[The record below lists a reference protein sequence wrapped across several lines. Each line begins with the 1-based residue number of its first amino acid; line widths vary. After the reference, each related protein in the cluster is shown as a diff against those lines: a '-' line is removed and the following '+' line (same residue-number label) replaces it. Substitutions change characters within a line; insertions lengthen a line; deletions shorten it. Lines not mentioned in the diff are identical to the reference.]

1 MSEDTEMPECTICL
15 CSVEKTEKIY
25 ENNCGHI
32 FHKDCIEK
40 WLTNSGSCPNCKAQ
54 IPVNKVIFPR
64 YKGYNRNRCD
74 WESEVSNRDINTRDT
89 ISMLTSGQNEIGIE
103 QYNLITNFLDT
114 IHRNRIDRSR
124 DQIDINMVSMPAI
137 GTYTVDVS
145 SDHQYIIICNRFEK
159 IEIENNHGDDGH
171 GYLTIKF
178 GPLNNSTEILTLTPE
193 RLARIKQ
200 FILKYEHERVTKI
213 LHDYMISC
221 GYSHSR
227 VVNESN
233 SISYTM
239 VQDSLENNFSRVELG
254 NLKFLSC
261 NLSNSKRSIYE
272 NRPREIFLG
281 DEMNERDAINQT
293 VRILVFLEALKLM
306 LINDRERGYSSS
318 TVESMINKLRDLVN
332 NNGANDTDLLS
343 ESGLLLLREVAK
355 EIPDPDVFQI
365 ALRSFINTFDQLG
378 NNVIG
383 SVNVGQSNTVQIQ
396 ATNQIDQSTIFPRA
410 ILSEQLP
417 IIQEYATRGPI
428 SNNRTVMNADDV
440 ANVTRPD
447 LAAMTRARGML
458 TPLQQGSTV
467 PLPSSV
473 QNTRPIQG
481 GQRRGLAAYNPPRSG
496 NQSGISSQTN
506 NRLRSSANV
515 GNRNIEAFLRETNRT
530 LSSLEPAV
538 MERLGMN
545 SIPSNPSNF
554 MLQSL
559 MVAPPVIRTVPP
571 VNFSST
577 QNYIPN
583 TLGNIQ
589 SVNTTNGRILQMDPQ
604 QLAFTGTSS
613 NNHMTSIN
621 PDSRRHG
628 IGSYTRFSYSQNT
641 RPVESFDRSIPVP
654 NFSSSA
660 FPSNQNSQSQFDDR
674 TQININDNTDIEIYN
689 ENTVDL

>member
-15 CSVEKTEKIY
+15 CSIEKTEKIY
-25 ENNCGHI
+25 KNNCNHI

-40 WLTNSGSCPNCKAQ
+40 WLINSGSCPNCKAQ
-54 IPVNKVIFPR
+54 IPVNKIIFPNYR
-64 YKGYNRNRCD
+64 GYNKNRCD

-89 ISMLTSGQNEIGIE
+89 ISMLTSERYGIDID

-124 DQIDINMVSMPAI
+124 DQIDTNMISMPAF

-145 SDHQYIIICNRFEK
+145 SDNQYIIICNRFEK
-159 IEIENNHGDDGH
+159 IEIKNNHDDGN
-171 GYLTIKF
+171 GYLIIKF
-178 GPLNNSTEILTLTPE
+178 RPLNNSRETLILTPE

-200 FILKYEHERVTKI
+200 FILKYEHQRVTKI

-221 GYSHSR
+221 GYSYSR
-227 VVNESN
+227 SVNESN
-233 SISYTM
+233 SISYTI
-239 VQDSLENNFSRVELG
+239 VQDSLRNNFLRDELG
-254 NLKFLSC
+254 NLKFVSC

-272 NRPREIFLG
+272 NRPRQFFLG
-281 DEMNERDAINQT
+281 NEINEQDVT
-293 VRILVFLEALKLM
+293 NQMMRVLVFIESLNQM
-306 LINDRERGYSSS
+306 FMNDRERGYSSS
-318 TVESMINKLRDLVN
+318 TIESMINKLRDVVN
-332 NNGANDTDLLS
+332 NNGTGDTDLLS
-343 ESGLLLLREVAK
+343 VSALLLLREVAK
-355 EIPDPDVFQI
+355 DETDPDVFQI
-365 ALRSFINTFDQLG
+365 ALQSFINTFDQLG
-378 NNVIG
+378 TLNVDH
-383 SVNVGQSNTVQIQ
+383 SSTVQIP

-410 ILSEQLP
+410 FLSEQLP
-417 IIQEYATRGPI
+417 INQEADTRSLT
-428 SNNRTVMNADDV
+428 SNTRTVMNADDV
-440 ANVTRPD
+440 VNVTRSG
-447 LAAMTRARGML
+447 LAAMTRARGL
-458 TPLQQGSTV
+458 ITPLQQGSTI
-467 PLPSSV
+467 PLPFSV
-473 QNTRPIQG
+473 PNTRPIQG
-481 GQRRGLAAYNPPRSG
+481 GQSPGLSAYNPQRSG

-506 NRLRSSANV
+506 NRLRSSGNI
-515 GNRNIEAFLRETNRT
+515 GNRNIEAFLQETNRT

-545 SIPSNPSNF
+545 NIPSNPSNF

-577 QNYIPN
+577 QNYIPI
-583 TLGNIQ
+583 TLDNIE

-628 IGSYTRFSYSQNT
+628 IGSYARFSYSQNT

-674 TQININDNTDIEIYN
+674 IQININDNTDTEIYN